1 MAYLNSKAKT
11 ISDLN
16 DTMLW
21 IADRYCLVPEKKIS
35 IYRRTLEDWRPHLT
49 KELEIGL
56 ILKPINVDEDGVDY
70 LGDDNKPYRIDVD
83 WQVCSEMTWGFT
95 SVNWVQGIIE
105 YKHPEIYE
113 YKTIHTEPT
122 WWLTRIKEVI
132 DQNEWRFAKTQPKNP
147 HYYALRKK
155 WVGDVPFDILL
166 LFIREYGYNTIFRGW
181 NYRNLDIDN
190 FTYWSMGA
198 PSSLSILIN
207 RKEIV

>member
-56 ILKPINVDEDGVDY
+56 ILKPINVDKEGVIY
-70 LGDDNKPYRIDVD
+70 LGDDNKEYRIDVD

-95 SVNWVQGIIE
+95 SINWLQGG
-105 YKHPEIYE
+105 
-113 YKTIHTEPT
+113 EPIPDLASYT
-122 WWLTRIKEVI
+122 VDELRLAI

-155 WVGDVPFDILL
+155 WEADVPFDILL
-166 LFIREYGYNTIFRGW
+166 LFIRNYGYNTIFRGW